1 MVRPSKAEISPQG
14 LKISFEKLERMLA
27 DVAEDILVYIELT
40 QLQNHILALDDPTLH
55 PILQVPHL
63 LL

>member
-1 MVRPSKAEISPQG
+1 
-14 LKISFEKLERMLA
+14 MLA

-55 PILQVPHL
+55 PILQVPHKFTFIYLPNKYIYNILYLYL
-63 LL
+63 LI